1 VNLEPLEWAAAV
13 VAAAGTAAVIVA
25 VSVLLFLNPVW
36 VSFEQDRSGV
46 TQLTGYSATEVR
58 NVTGAI
64 LSDLI
69 FGPGTFDVAVN
80 GQPVLDVRER
90 SHMAD
95 VRGVFGAAGLAALA
109 AAVLLA
115 AAALYGRGRSW
126 FWQATATGA
135 KVLIGAVIGVGIVLG
150 IFFDQ
155 VFELFHRL
163 FFASGSYTFDSRTE
177 KLVQLFPDQFWFE
190 TSLALAV
197 AIVAIAVVVMLGT
210 GAMVRR
216 SASWS
221 ATGTAP

>member
-1 VNLEPLEWAAAV
+1 VKLEPLEWAAAV
-13 VAAAGTAAVIVA
+13 IAAAGTAVVVVG

-58 NVTGAI
+58 SVTGAI
-64 LSDLI
+64 LADLV
-69 FGPGTFDVAVN
+69 FGPATFDVAIN
-80 GQPVLDVRER
+80 GQPVLDERER

-115 AAALYGRGRSW
+115 AAALYGRGRRW
-126 FWQATATGA
+126 FWQAVQTGA
-135 KVLIGAVIGVGIVLG
+135 KGLIGGVIGVGIVLG
-150 IFFDQ
+150 LFFDQ

-163 FFASGSYTFDSRTE
+163 FFAAGSYTFDIGTE

-197 AIVAIAVVVMLGT
+197 AILAIAGLVMIGA

-216 SASWS
+216 TEPGPAV
-221 ATGTAP
+221 GTAP